1 MAAGKLLA
9 IAALLALSG
18 CGVPIAAALDE
29 GDANRIVVALEDNG
43 VAAHKEPDPQ
53 VENRWRVSVARDDAS
68 AATAVLTRESLPAEA
83 APGVL
88 DALGKGSVV
97 PSRAAEHARFVAG
110 TAGELERSLRAVD
123 GVLSVRVHL
132 AVPPSDPLS
141 GETKP
146 TGPTASV
153 LLRHRG
159 ATPPIATADIQ
170 RLVAGAIPGLGPAQV
185 SVVSSS
191 VPAPGR
197 PPEREL
203 SRFGP
208 ITVTRAS
215 MPPLRI
221 VVGAAA
227 LLNLVLLGV
236 VGVLWSRTK
245 KQQLLLAERASVAET
260 QERAR
265 LARG

>member
-1 MAAGKLLA
+1 MAGKVLA
-9 IAALLALSG
+9 IGALLALSG
-18 CGVPIAAALDE
+18 CAVPIAAGLDE

-53 VENRWRVSVARDDAS
+53 VENRWRISVARDDAS
-68 AATAVLTRESLPAEA
+68 AATAVLTRESLPAPA

-88 DALGKGSVV
+88 DALGKSSVV
-97 PSRAAEHARFVAG
+97 PSRTAEHARFITG
-110 TAGELERSLRAVD
+110 TAGELERSLRALD

-132 AVPPSDPLS
+132 AVPPRDPLA
-141 GETKP
+141 GEDKQL
-146 TGPTASV
+146 GPTASV
-153 LLRHRG
+153 LMRHRG
-159 ATPPIATADIQ
+159 ATPPVATADVQ
-170 RLVAGAIPGLGPAQV
+170 RLVAGAVPGLLPAQV

-215 MPPLRI
+215 MSPLRI
-221 VVGAAA
+221 VVGAVAV
-227 LLNLVLLGV
+227 LNILLLGLV
-236 VGVLWSRTK
+236 ALLWSRTK
-245 KQQLLLAERASVAET
+245 KQQMLLADRPAEVA
-260 QERAR
+260 AR
-265 LARG
+265 DRGQLTRG

>member
-1 MAAGKLLA
+1 MAGKFLA
-9 IAALLALSG
+9 AAALLVLTG
-18 CGVPIAAALDE
+18 CGVPIAAGLE
-29 GDANRIVVALEDNG
+29 ESDANRIVVALEDNG
-43 VAAHKEPDPQ
+43 VAARKEPDTET
-53 VENRWRVSVARDDAS
+53 ENRWRITVARDDAS
-68 AATAVLTRESLPAEA
+68 AATAVLTRESLPAPA

-88 DALGKGSVV
+88 DALGKSSVV
-97 PSRAAEHARFVAG
+97 PSRTAEHARWIAG

-132 AVPPSDPLS
+132 AVPPTDPLAR
-141 GETKP
+141 EQKP
-146 TGPTASV
+146 LSPTASV

-159 ATPPIATADIQ
+159 ATPPVATADVQ
-170 RLVAGAIPGLGPAQV
+170 RLVAGAVPGLETGQV

-227 LLNLVLLGV
+227 LLNVALLGV
-236 VGVLWSRTK
+236 VGLLWSRTK
-245 KQQLLLAERASVAET
+245 KQQLLLAERAPDG
-260 QERAR
+260 
-265 LARG
+265 LAQRGEPSRG